1 MMKHLAK
8 TLVPAL
14 VVAMISPSIVRAETI
29 IDFDDLSLANQGIIP
44 DGYRSRAVGTANIE
58 VGYRTFDATNTT
70 TIDDYLLFWSNGY
83 GDLSFVAIA
92 SENGRGAEILLT
104 PDAGYA
110 VTLSS
115 FDLAGFNRVDRV
127 ARFVRIVD
135 GNDNLLLDLGADLTI
150 LGAGPSHSTFQ
161 PNFTHAGPIKLQW
174 GVNWNI
180 GIDNIRFSQT
190 RLTVIPEPSS
200 ITLALLGGALMVSA
214 RAVLRRVRRS

>member
-1 MMKHLAK
+1 MKHLAK
-8 TLVPAL
+8 TLVLAV
-14 VVAMISPSIVRAETI
+14 VVAILSPSAVRSETI
-29 IDFDDLSLANQGIIP
+29 IDFDDLSLSNYGAIP
-44 DGYRSRAVGTANIE
+44 DGYQSRAVGTANIE
-58 VGYRTFDATNTT
+58 VGYRTYHATDNS
-70 TIDDYLLFWSNGY
+70 TIDDHLLFWNTGY

-115 FDLAGFNRVDRV
+115 FDLAGFNQVDRV

-200 ITLALLGGALMVSA
+200 MTIVLLGGALLVSA
-214 RAVLRRVRRS
+214 RPVLRRVRRS